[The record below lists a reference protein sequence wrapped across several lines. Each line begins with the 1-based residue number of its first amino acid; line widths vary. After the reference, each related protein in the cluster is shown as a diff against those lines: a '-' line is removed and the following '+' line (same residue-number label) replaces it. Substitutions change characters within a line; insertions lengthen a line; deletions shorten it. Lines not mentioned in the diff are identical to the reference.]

1 MQNWRWAVIGTK
13 QQGVIKAGSAMEAL
27 YLLQDRGIG
36 SASWTSVAIS
46 PITDEEAAELW
57 RQEQQH
63 RMNAAFAAAIHLGMN
78 RPRPKPQRDHG
89 GVVLIIAMLSAVA
102 VAIGFPGQAGL
113 LIAAAIAAACVAYIV
128 PE

>member
-1 MQNWRWAVIGTK
+1 MQNWRWTAIETK
-13 QQGVIKAGSAMEAL
+13 QQGVIKAGNGMEAFS
-27 YLLQDRGIG
+27 LLQGRGISG
-36 SASWTSVAIS
+36 GVSIVA
-46 PITDEEAAELW
+46 ITDEEADELW
-57 RQEQQH
+57 RQERQH

-89 GVVLIIAMLSAVA
+89 GVVLLIAMLSAVA

-113 LIAAAIAAACVAYIV
+113 LVAAAIAAACVAYIV

>member
-1 MQNWRWAVIGTK
+1 MQNWRWTAIETK
-13 QQGVIKAGSAMEAL
+13 QQGVIKAGNVMEAF
-27 YLLQDRGIG
+27 YLLQGRGISG
-36 SASWTSVAIS
+36 VSIVA
-46 PITDEEAAELW
+46 ITDEEADELW
-57 RQEQQH
+57 RQERQH

-89 GVVLIIAMLSAVA
+89 GVVLLIAMLSAVA

>member
-1 MQNWRWAVIGTK
+1 
-13 QQGVIKAGSAMEAL
+13 MEAL

-36 SASWTSVAIS
+36 AASWTSVSIA
-46 PITDEEAAELW
+46 PITDEAAAELW
-57 RQEQQH
+57 RQERQH

-89 GVVLIIAMLSAVA
+89 GVVLLIAMLAAVA